1 MTASFIKISPKNIDL
16 MKEMLYDVQ
25 EFTHRPCV
33 LTLASLPN
41 GLSRVKGQAD
51 IMLKSH
57 DDSVVIFFYVTL

>member
-1 MTASFIKISPKNIDL
+1 